1 MSANVEHLIVQL
13 TTEMME
19 EIRGVGDQIR
29 RRVAIGAAVSERRLV
44 DELVSPH
51 TAIALLYSFRAPHQQ
66 LAAPEGCMHVMN
78 GMHIFACQQA
88 SSMSLSCCCADVVKD
103 AA

>member
-66 LAAPEGCMHVMN
+66 LAAPEGCMHVTEALEW
-78 GMHIFACQQA
+78 HAHLRLSTSIFHVSVLLLC
-88 SSMSLSCCCADVVKD
+88 
-103 AA
+103 